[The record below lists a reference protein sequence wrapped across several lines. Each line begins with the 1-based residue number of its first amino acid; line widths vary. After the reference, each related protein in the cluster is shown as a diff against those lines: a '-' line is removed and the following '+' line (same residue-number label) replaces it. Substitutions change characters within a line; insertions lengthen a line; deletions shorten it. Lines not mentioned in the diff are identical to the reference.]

1 LLFVLTETY
10 PPGGSFKVRLMAV
23 RFATALLIALLL
35 VPAGA
40 RASTTFGADPGQMP
54 DASPP
59 GGTDASLASPTA
71 PFTGVLVRWSLR
83 TETSGVGAQPAVYRG
98 AALTAVALDAATTTA
113 IPLTTAGVRLPMRAG
128 DRLGVHG
135 TGGSLPRSD
144 VGGTL
149 LVSGILEA
157 DADNDGYGD
166 ETQDA
171 CPAEASLHIAPCT
184 ADIALTMSGP
194 AFGVV
199 DRDTPYVVTVANH
212 GPSAATGVTLTDVI
226 PSGARFMRTE
236 GPGTCT
242 PGATVRCTLPAIAS
256 GASSAVTIV
265 LAGTAEGASFRH
277 AVSVTATNTDPT
289 PADHGASVDTLVT
302 GASVP
307 PAPIT
312 LAGAACANPSFGGRD
327 DDVLFGSSFGDRL
340 FGRQGRDLLRGRAGN
355 DCLYGGEGAD
365 VLDGDGGDDSLWGGD
380 GRDRLFGGTGNDRLL
395 GGAKGD
401 ELHGDAGND
410 QLFPGTGR
418 DRVWGGPG
426 NDTISARDGSRDV
439 IACGTGLDRVTA
451 DARDHLRG
459 CERVSRR

>member
-1 LLFVLTETY
+1 LFFVLTETY
-10 PPGGSFKVRLMAV
+10 PPGGAFKVPVMAV
-23 RFATALLIALLL
+23 RFATALLVALLV
-35 VPAGA
+35 VPAAA
-40 RASTTFGADPGQMP
+40 RASTTFGAPAALAPVASDTPGCCA
-54 DASPP
+54 DAF
-59 GGTDASLASPTA
+59 LASPTA
-71 PFTGVLVRWSLR
+71 PVNGVLVRWTLR
-83 TETSGVGAQPAVYRG
+83 RTGAAVSVAPAVRHG
-98 AALTAVALDAATTTA
+98 GVVASDAPTTA
-113 IPLTTAGVRLPMRAG
+113 TDVAVRLPIRTG
-128 DRLGVHG
+128 DQVGLHQLGAMPDAFN
-135 TGGSLPRSD
+135 GS
-144 VGGTL
+144 TL
-149 LVSGILEA
+149 LVTGVIEA

-171 CPAEASLHIAPCT
+171 CPAEASLHVAPCT

-199 DRDTPYVVTVANH
+199 DRDTPYVVTVANR
-212 GPSAATGVTLTDVI
+212 GPSAAAGVTLTDVI
-226 PSGARFMRTE
+226 PSGARFVRTE
-236 GPGTCT
+236 GPATCT
-242 PGATVRCTLPAIAS
+242 PGATVRCTLPAIAP

-277 AVSVTATNTDPT
+277 AVSVTATSTDPT
-289 PADHGASVDTLVT
+289 PGDHGASVDTLVT

-380 GRDRLFGGTGNDRLL
+380 GRDRLFGGAGNDRVL

-401 ELHGDAGND
+401 EVHGDAGSD
-410 QLFPGTGR
+410 RLSPGTGR

-439 IACGTGLDRVTA
+439 IDCGTGLDRVTA